1 MRPVQ
6 IFCSGGAVAN
16 LTLDLCSLADKIV
29 SDPALWEVHAAEH
42 VIFDSQLELAVA
54 SAERSS

>member
-1 MRPVQ
+1 
-6 IFCSGGAVAN
+6 
-16 LTLDLCSLADKIV
+16 
-29 SDPALWEVHAAEH
+29 VHAAEH